1 MPVLMC
7 LFLALMYMA
16 TKHEDKRKRER
27 EKKDVEMYDVNFLL
41 VNFPVLLTRV
51 ASVNY
56 LHAAAEVWLHPAIH
70 LLVHS

>member
-1 MPVLMC
+1 
-7 LFLALMYMA
+7 
-16 TKHEDKRKRER
+16 
-27 EKKDVEMYDVNFLL
+27 MYDVNFLL
-41 VNFPVLLTRV
+41 LNFPVLLTRV